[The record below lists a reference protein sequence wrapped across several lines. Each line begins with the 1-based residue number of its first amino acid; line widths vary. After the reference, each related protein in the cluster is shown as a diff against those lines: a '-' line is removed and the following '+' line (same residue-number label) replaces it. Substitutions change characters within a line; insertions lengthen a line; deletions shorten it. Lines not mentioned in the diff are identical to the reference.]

1 MTAYAIPCLCAFAA
15 CVGFCLVYNIHGL
28 GIAIASLGGALGW
41 FVYLLLGKTIPGAFW
56 AAAAIAVYA
65 ELMARV
71 RRCPVTSYL
80 LVGLLP
86 LVPGGGIYYAMRAC
100 VDGEI
105 DLFLD
110 TLLHTLGMAAA
121 LAVGAMVASSLFRA
135 LFPRWKYPKLK
146 S

>member
-1 MTAYAIPCLCAFAA
+1 M
-15 CVGFCLVYNIHGL
+15 
-28 GIAIASLGGALGW
+28 
-41 FVYLLLGKTIPGAFW
+41 
-56 AAAAIAVYA
+56 AIAVYA
-65 ELMARV
+65 ELMARL
-71 RRCPVTSYL
+71 RRCPVTGYL

-86 LVPGGGIYYAMRAC
+86 LVPGGGIYYAMRHC

-110 TLLHTLGMAAA
+110 SLLQTLGMAAA

-135 LFPRWKYPKLK
+135 LLPRWKYPRQIGK